1 MIRLVAA
8 VLFLCSGLAVAQTKE
23 VKTGDLTLNV
33 TLEEIDATPYQRE
46 MLLLTIHG
54 IYKRHITLEKLLQPD
69 LAGLNWMQ
77 LGQDNWFESVLD
89 GKTVKNMRRRVA
101 IFPEASGR
109 IEIAP
114 FTHHLTLLDEQNKWF
129 EHQIQSQPISF
140 EVAPAPDTEG
150 WWFPVRR
157 LQITDEWSNAP
168 DQLASGEGI
177 LRVVRISAL
186 GASPDMIPPMPKLS
200 SPSAMIFAHPEK
212 RLVDLTPS
220 GPVSIAFW
228 RWTIQPRN
236 GVSAILEP
244 IEFEYFD
251 TTLRKTINVAI
262 SAQRIAYLPSE
273 TSVASQEA
281 MPAPVKLRSGV
292 MVTGFLAALLI
303 SLGLLFG
310 MNRQFSNTRI
320 FLWFERV
327 QLLERLRRS
336 GEHGDLKGL
345 RRWAMRLD
353 KLGHSNKDRLALLA
367 RLDRQIYGG
376 LADRFDPKQFYRD
389 FRKTLK

>member
-8 VLFLCSGLAVAQTKE
+8 VLFLCPGLAVAQTKE
-23 VKTGDLTLNV
+23 VKTDDLTLNV

-140 EVAPAPDTEG
+140 EVAPVPDTEG

-186 GASPDMIPPMPKLS
+186 GVSPDMIPPMPKLS

-251 TTLRKTINVAI
+251 TTLRKTVNVVI

-281 MPAPVKLRSGV
+281 VPAPVKLRSGV
-292 MVTGFLAALLI
+292 MVTGFFAALLI

-310 MNRQFSNTRI
+310 MNRQFSSTRI

-327 QLLERLRRS
+327 QLLGRLRRS
-336 GEHGDLKGL
+336 GEQGDLKGL

-353 KLGHSNKDRLALLA
+353 KLGHSNKDRLALLV

-376 LADRFDPKQFYRD
+376 LADRFDPEQFYRN